1 MTKANYIEALKEQ
14 LASLTEDTPYQRGAR
29 EALKLALEMAET
41 LRATR
46 RPKDRVV
53 SLDKWEC
60 ATCAYALTK
69 LEPSKGVR
77 ELTAKLSVWKDF

>member
-1 MTKANYIEALKEQ
+1 MTKHAYIDALKEQ
-14 LASLTEDTPYQRGAR
+14 LASLTEDTPYARGAR
-29 EALKLALEMAET
+29 DALKMALEMAGE
-41 LRATR
+41 LRASR

-77 ELTAKLSVWKDF
+77 ELTAKLSVWRDF